1 MGLLRKLW
9 QLANGDLLGRE
20 EVRESVHPYF
30 GQVIYFGR
38 KGQDGYW
45 EAELSSVCNNRR
57 RYSADGLTP
66 LQPG

>member
-45 EAELSSVCNNRR
+45 EAEL
-57 RYSADGLTP
+57 AW
-66 LQPG
+66 